1 MFRKMLIPHSGSPAS
16 GAVLPVARAIARASG
31 AEMLLLRVVY
41 GEFEA
46 PIYYLTEQ
54 THQFLERIRGEL
66 ASPGLL
72 VRTIVRH
79 GDPAEQILD
88 AARTEHVDVIAM
100 TTYGLAGID
109 RLLLGSV
116 AEQVVARSAAAV
128 LLVRPGGRRPRR
140 LRSILVP
147 IDGSAGAALALGAA
161 LPLARSSGATLTL
174 LDVARPVRDGAFQVS
189 DAGELGR
196 DLLVGQDYE
205 EAGRV
210 RAEDYVTR
218 MAERLRAKEFRA
230 IGLARTGAPAEVI
243 VATATEC
250 HADLIVIS
258 THARTG
264 PARAILGSVADAVV
278 HLADRPVLL
287 VRRDHRLNHPAQ
299 PPAHDMVPAHRD
311 APEDAAPGDA
321 STGRRGA

>member
-1 MFRKMLIPHSGSPAS
+1 MFRKMLIPHGGSEAA

-31 AEMLLLRVVY
+31 AEILLLRVIH
-41 GEFEA
+41 GEFEG
-46 PIYYLTEQ
+46 PTHYLTEQ
-54 THQFLERIRGEL
+54 THQSLERIRGEL
-66 ASPGLL
+66 ALPGLS

-109 RLLLGSV
+109 RLLMGSV
-116 AEQVVARSAAAV
+116 AEQVLAKSAAAV
-128 LLVRPGGRRPRR
+128 LLVRPGGRRPRH

-174 LDVARPVRDGAFQVS
+174 LDVAPPVRAGNFQVS
-189 DAGELGR
+189 EAGELGR
-196 DLLVGQDYE
+196 DLRVGQAYE

-210 RAEDYVTR
+210 RAEDYVKR
-218 MAERLRAKEFRA
+218 MTERLRAREFRA
-230 IGLARTGAPAEVI
+230 TGLARTGAPAEVI

-250 HADLIVIS
+250 HADLIVMS

-299 PPAHDMVPAHRD
+299 PPAHDMVPAFTD
-311 APEDAAPGDA
+311 ASEDPTPGDV
-321 STGRRGA
+321 STGRLGA